1 MRRVATPVAVL
12 LVALGGCTADAGM
25 RNIAGPESTKPL
37 QNHVSYVNVCC
48 SKTVYR
54 GTTTTMEAFVYDGT
68 SQRLFNAGV
77 FWTHSANGVASTTGT
92 GDVVYIDAVAV
103 GTTTIYAEVEGKI
116 GSATLTVI
124 ERPVV
129 TTVTI
134 TPSPVTV
141 QVGRSRQ
148 LTAKAYDQ
156 NGNLMSGTTATWSID
171 NSSVAS
177 VSSSGSVQGVAV
189 GSTTVRATIN
199 GVTGTASVTVEPYF
213 YVAVDGPTAVFSAG
227 TYQWTA
233 NPTGGSGSYTYQ
245 WFVEQDGIKQAL
257 GTGSTQTLW
266 IDENTPGY
274 TILTVKVTS
283 GAQVEEGGTTVCNF
297 ISSMAC

>member
-1 MRRVATPVAVL
+1 MNVLSKAGAAL
-12 LVALGGCTADAGM
+12 LVGLAACTDGGGSSIAAPDNVQALGYVA
-25 RNIAGPESTKPL
+25 S
-37 QNHVSYVNVCC
+37 VSICC
-48 SKTVYR
+48 GGQFYK
-54 GTTTTMEAFVYDGT
+54 GTTTTMYATAYDQYG
-68 SQRLFNAGV
+68 NAIQNPNIY
-77 FWTHSANGVASTTGT
+77 WSSSDPSVASVGSFGFVEMVGVGYAHIWATVDGVSNSVLVQ
-92 GDVVYIDAVAV
+92 VV
-103 GTTTIYAEVEGKI
+103 
-116 GSATLTVI
+116 

-134 TPSPVTV
+134 TPSPAKV

-148 LTAKAYDQ
+148 LTANAYDQ
-156 NGNLMSGTTATWSID
+156 NGSLMSGTTATWSID

-177 VSSSGSVQGVAV
+177 VSSSGSLQGVAV
-189 GSTTVRATIN
+189 GSTTVRATIS

-213 YVAVDGPTAVFSAG
+213 YVEVDGPTAVFSAG

-233 NPTGGSGSYTYQ
+233 MPTGGSGSYTYQ
-245 WFVEQDGIKQAL
+245 WFVEQDGVKQAL
-257 GTGSTQTLW
+257 GTASTQTLW

-274 TILTVKVTS
+274 TILTVQVTS